1 MLLIAESNPAML
13 LTDSDPKAGD
23 IASLGTYDRTPFHS
37 PALVGSVPQFISG
50 RRPRHRAIATSTTAI
65 ALSFLFVALLLLATT
80 F

>member
-37 PALVGSVPQFISG
+37 PALVGSVPQFI
-50 RRPRHRAIATSTTAI
+50 RRAIATSQLQQPI
-65 ALSFLFVALLLLATT
+65 ALSFLLLVVALILLATT